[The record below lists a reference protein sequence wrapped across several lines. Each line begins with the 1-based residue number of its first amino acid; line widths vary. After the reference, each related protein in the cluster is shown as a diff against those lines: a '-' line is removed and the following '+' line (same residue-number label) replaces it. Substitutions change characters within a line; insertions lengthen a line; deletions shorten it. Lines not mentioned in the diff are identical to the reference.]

1 MKLLDNERVKM
12 SGKTCFATIFVAALC
27 LLTSGCFNIEHE
39 IFLEPDGSGD
49 MVMYISMPD
58 IPAAMSEAM
67 MKDAS
72 NPQQDLQKL
81 FDEVKQKFANELPP
95 AIKLKEAKEVRRHGA
110 FAYYIV
116 LRFNQLNDVNSMID
130 KFAKESLSKAGLAP
144 SAASKIESYWKIQL
158 EKSGDLAMITQSL
171 YWDLEA
177 MGAAMEMGKRESAK
191 PPSDSPAP
199 VKSQA
204 SVRPR
209 SGSKPARK
217 APTRLKDPIVGI
229 VTPKEDPTIDDK
241 MKELF
246 SEGMISVLVSS
257 ILKMRFV
264 LHTPKKIAET
274 NADIVLNG
282 NIAIWNAS
290 LGAFIKEKKPIEMKV
305 TY

>member
-1 MKLLDNERVKM
+1 M
-12 SGKTCFATIFVAALC
+12 SGKTCFATIFVAVLC

-58 IPAAMSEAM
+58 IPAAMSEAL

-130 KFAKESLSKAGLAP
+130 KFAKESLSKAGIAP
-144 SAASKIESYWKIQL
+144 STASKIESYWKIQL
-158 EKSGDLAMITQSL
+158 ENDGDLTTITQSL
-171 YWDLEA
+171 YWDLEG

-191 PPSDSPAP
+191 PPSDSSEPGKLQDS
-199 VKSQA
+199 VK
-204 SVRPR
+204 PK

-217 APTRLKDPIVGI
+217 APTRRTAPIVG
-229 VTPKEDPTIDDK
+229 VVAPKEEPTIDDK
-241 MKELF
+241 MKEFF
-246 SEGMISVLVSS
+246 SEGMISMLVSS

-264 LHTPKKIAET
+264 LHTPKKITET